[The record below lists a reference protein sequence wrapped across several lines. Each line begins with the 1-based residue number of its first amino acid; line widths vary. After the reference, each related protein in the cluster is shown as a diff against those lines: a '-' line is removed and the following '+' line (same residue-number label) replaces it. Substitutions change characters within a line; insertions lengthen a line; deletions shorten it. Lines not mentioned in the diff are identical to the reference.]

1 MEKALV
7 RRRDGVNSPTIA
19 SLKAALPNVKD
30 IDRSSMNAWEDA
42 NFAFAALGPIW
53 GSNFIV
59 AIVEQ
64 LNFKSTG

>member
-1 MEKALV
+1 MKKGPAVEPPAL
-7 RRRDGVNSPTIA
+7 RFALAEAAT
-19 SLKAALPNVKD
+19 ALPNVTD

-42 NFAFAALGPIW
+42 NFAFAAVGLIW

-64 LNFKSTG
+64 LNFK

>member
-1 MEKALV
+1 MKQ
-7 RRRDGVNSPTIA
+7 S
-19 SLKAALPNVKD
+19 
-30 IDRSSMNAWEDA
+30 A
-42 NFAFAALGPIW
+42 NFAFAALGLIW